1 MKDSVAPPL
10 PPPQYPF
17 YSPAYSHHQYGSP
30 TWHHS
35 LSSPSHHY
43 DLPASSRSS
52 YRYTPATHYYSPH
65 VNGRSPQYQSN
76 GQYVEDDE
84 DGQSEDGDGSVSP
97 KPFDKKMFIG
107 GLSWQTT
114 PENLKNYFS
123 QYGEVLECMI
133 MKDAITKRS
142 RGFGFITFKDANSV
156 EKVLA
161 KEVHMLDEKQIDP
174 KQAYPRQKHPKMVTR
189 TKKIFVGGLS
199 ANTTVEDVKK
209 YFEQYGKVEDAMLM
223 IDKQTARHRGFGF
236 VTWESEDV
244 VDKVCAIHF
253 HEINN
258 KMVECKKAQPKE
270 VMYAQQMAKGKAAL
284 QRGAY
289 GDILSAYVYGLNRSI
304 PATYAAPIYPFSP
317 VDQLSTSPYYTQ
329 QHGPRIQQH
338 LTYFGLPSAQISY
351 IPAAVGLQTPTL
363 TPAGE
368 QRYFEYPLTPQPL
381 SAAAAGQLHRDS
393 LLQRS
398 GNGLDFFQADPLTA
412 QYLQPTSP
420 TPGLPIAASLL
431 TSPYTNGFHGL

>member
-1 MKDSVAPPL
+1 MKDSVASQ
-10 PPPQYPF
+10 PQYSY
-17 YSPAYSHHQYGSP
+17 YSPNYSHHHHQYGSP
-30 TWHHS
+30 TWQHS

-43 DLPASSRSS
+43 DLPASSRSP

-76 GQYVEDDE
+76 GQHDEEDE
-84 DGQSEDGDGSVSP
+84 DEQSEDGDGSDSP
-97 KPFDKKMFIG
+97 KPFDRKMFIG
-107 GLSWQTT
+107 GLSWQTS
-114 PENLKNYFS
+114 PENLKNYFT
-123 QYGEVLECMI
+123 QFGEVLECMI

-142 RGFGFITFKDANSV
+142 RGFGFITFKDANCV

-161 KEVHMLDEKQIDP
+161 KEVHTLDEKQIDP
-174 KQAYPRQKHPKMVTR
+174 KPAYPRQKHPKMVTR

-289 GDILSAYVYGLNRSI
+289 GDILSAYVYGLNRNI
-304 PATYAAPIYPFSP
+304 PTAYAAPIYPFSP
-317 VDQLSTSPYYTQ
+317 
-329 QHGPRIQQH
+329 
-338 LTYFGLPSAQISY
+338 GLPSAQISY

-363 TPAGE
+363 TPGGE
-368 QRYFEYPLTPQPL
+368 QRYFEYPLTPQQM
-381 SAAAAGQLHRDS
+381 SAGAAGALHRDS

-420 TPGLPIAASLL
+420 SPGLPIATSLL
-431 TSPYTNGFHGL
+431 TSPYANGYHGH

>member
-1 MKDSVAPPL
+1 MATYILLDPNEFVQQQQAMAAVAANNNANNNNNNNLITNTIPN
-10 PPPQYPF
+10 
-17 YSPAYSHHQYGSP
+17 
-30 TWHHS
+30 
-35 LSSPSHHY
+35 SSMPSK
-43 DLPASSRSS
+43 SSSS
-52 YRYTPATHYYSPH
+52 
-65 VNGRSPQYQSN
+65 N
-76 GQYVEDDE
+76 D
-84 DGQSEDGDGSVSP
+84 
-97 KPFDKKMFIG
+97 
-107 GLSWQTT
+107 
-114 PENLKNYFS
+114 
-123 QYGEVLECMI
+123 
-133 MKDAITKRS
+133 
-142 RGFGFITFKDANSV
+142 
-156 EKVLA
+156 
-161 KEVHMLDEKQIDP
+161 
-174 KQAYPRQKHPKMVTR
+174 MVTR

-289 GDILSAYVYGLNRSI
+289 GDILSAYVYGLNHRSI
-304 PATYAAPIYPFSP
+304 PTTYAGPIYPFSP
-317 VDQLSTSPYYTQ
+317 
-329 QHGPRIQQH
+329 
-338 LTYFGLPSAQISY
+338 GLPSAQISY
-351 IPAAVGLQTPTL
+351 IPAVGLQTPTL

-368 QRYFEYPLTPQPL
+368 QRYFEYPLTPQQMPPT
-381 SAAAAGQLHRDS
+381 AGQLHRES

-398 GNGLDFFQADPLTA
+398 GNGLDFFQDPLTA

-420 TPGLPIAASLL
+420 TSGLPIATSLL
-431 TSPYTNGFHGL
+431 TSPYANGFHGH

>member
-1 MKDSVAPPL
+1 MKDCVAPAL
-10 PPPQYPF
+10 PPPQYPY
-17 YSPAYSHHQYGSP
+17 YSPTYSNHHQYGS
-30 TWHHS
+30 TGWHHT

-43 DLPASSRSS
+43 DLSSSVSRSP
-52 YRYTPATHYYSPH
+52 YRYTPSTHYYPSH
-65 VNGRSPQYQSN
+65 VNGRSPQYQTN
-76 GQYVEDDE
+76 GHLQYVEDDE
-84 DGQSEDGDGSVSP
+84 DVQSEDADGSETT

-114 PENLKNYFS
+114 PENLKNYFTEF
-123 QYGEVLECMI
+123 GEVAECMI

-142 RGFGFITFKDANSV
+142 RGFGFITFKEANSV
-156 EKVLA
+156 DKVLA
-161 KEVHMLDEKQIDP
+161 KDVHTLDDKQIDP
-174 KQAYPRQKHPKMVTR
+174 KPAYPRQKHPKMVTR

-199 ANTTVEDVKK
+199 ANTTIEDVKK

-270 VMYAQQMAKGKAAL
+270 VMYAQQMAKGKTAL

-289 GDILSAYVYGLNRSI
+289 GDILSAYVYGVNRTI
-304 PATYAAPIYPFSP
+304 PTTYAAPIYPFSP
-317 VDQLSTSPYYTQ
+317 
-329 QHGPRIQQH
+329 
-338 LTYFGLPSAQISY
+338 GLPSAHISY

-368 QRYFEYPLTPQPL
+368 QRFFEYPLTPQGIPT
-381 SAAAAGQLHRDS
+381 GGPIPRDS

-398 GNGLDFFQADPLTA
+398 GNGLDFFQADQLTA
-412 QYLQPTSP
+412 QYLQQASP
-420 TPGLPIAASLL
+420 SPGLPIATSLL
-431 TSPYTNGFHGL
+431 TTPYANGYHGH

>member
-1 MKDSVAPPL
+1 MATYILLDPNEIVQQQHAMAAVA
-10 PPPQYPF
+10 
-17 YSPAYSHHQYGSP
+17 A
-30 TWHHS
+30 
-35 LSSPSHHY
+35 
-43 DLPASSRSS
+43 A
-52 YRYTPATHYYSPH
+52 A
-65 VNGRSPQYQSN
+65 VNN
-76 GQYVEDDE
+76 N
-84 DGQSEDGDGSVSP
+84 
-97 KPFDKKMFIG
+97 
-107 GLSWQTT
+107 T
-114 PENLKNYFS
+114 NNNNH
-123 QYGEVLECMI
+123 
-133 MKDAITKRS
+133 
-142 RGFGFITFKDANSV
+142 FITNTIPNSTIPN
-156 EKVLA
+156 KNSSSN
-161 KEVHMLDEKQIDP
+161 D
-174 KQAYPRQKHPKMVTR
+174 MVTR

-304 PATYAAPIYPFSP
+304 PTTYAGPIYPFSP
-317 VDQLSTSPYYTQ
+317 
-329 QHGPRIQQH
+329 
-338 LTYFGLPSAQISY
+338 GLPSAQISY

-363 TPAGE
+363 TPGGE
-368 QRYFEYPLTPQPL
+368 QRYFEYPLTPQPMP
-381 SAAAAGQLHRDS
+381 AGAAGQLHRDS

-398 GNGLDFFQADPLTA
+398 GNGLDFFQADQLTA

-420 TPGLPIAASLL
+420 TPGLPIATSLL
-431 TSPYTNGFHGL
+431 TSPYANGFHGH

>member
-1 MKDSVAPPL
+1 MKDCVAPAL
-10 PPPQYPF
+10 PPPQYPY
-17 YSPAYSHHQYGSP
+17 YSPTYSHHHQYGSLA
-30 TWHHS
+30 WHHT

-43 DLPASSRSS
+43 DLPASSRSP
-52 YRYTPATHYYSPH
+52 YRYTPSTHYYPSH
-65 VNGRSPQYQSN
+65 INGRSPQYQSN
-76 GQYVEDDE
+76 GQIQYVEDDE
-84 DGQSEDGDGSVSP
+84 DGQSEDGDGSDSP

-114 PENLKNYFS
+114 PENLKTYFTEF
-123 QYGEVLECMI
+123 GEILECMI

-142 RGFGFITFKDANSV
+142 RGFGFITFKEANAV
-156 EKVLA
+156 DKVLA
-161 KEVHMLDEKQIDP
+161 KDVHSLDDKQIDP
-174 KQAYPRQKHPKMVTR
+174 KPAYPRQKHPKMVTR

-199 ANTTVEDVKK
+199 ANTTVDDVKK

-289 GDILSAYVYGLNRSI
+289 GDILSAYVYGLNRSM
-304 PATYAAPIYPFSP
+304 PATYAAPMYPFSP
-317 VDQLSTSPYYTQ
+317 
-329 QHGPRIQQH
+329 
-338 LTYFGLPSAQISY
+338 GLQSAQISY
-351 IPAAVGLQTPTL
+351 IPAGVGLQTPTL

-368 QRYFEYPLTPQPL
+368 QRYFEYPLTPQ
-381 SAAAAGQLHRDS
+381 SIHAGHLARDS
-393 LLQRS
+393 LLQRN
-398 GNGLDFFQADPLTA
+398 GNGLDFFQADQLTA
-412 QYLQPTSP
+412 QYLQQTSP
-420 TPGLPIAASLL
+420 SSGLPIGTSLL
-431 TSPYTNGFHGL
+431 TSPYPNGFHGH

>member
-1 MKDSVAPPL
+1 MKDCVTQAPSL
-10 PPPQYPF
+10 PQYPY
-17 YSPAYSHHQYGSP
+17 YSPTYTHHQYRSP
-30 TWHHS
+30 AWHHA

-43 DLPASSRSS
+43 DLSALSRSP
-52 YRYTPATHYYSPH
+52 YRYTPTTHYYPSH
-65 VNGRSPQYQSN
+65 INGRSPQYQSN
-76 GQYVEDDE
+76 SQIQYVEDDE
-84 DGQSEDGDGSVSP
+84 DGRSEEGDESDSP

-114 PENLKNYFS
+114 PENLKNYFT
-123 QYGEVLECMI
+123 QFGEVLECMI

-142 RGFGFITFKDANSV
+142 RGFGFITFKEANSV
-156 EKVLA
+156 DNVLA
-161 KEVHMLDEKQIDP
+161 KEIHMLDEKQIDP
-174 KQAYPRQKHPKMVTR
+174 KPAYPRQKHPKMVTR

-304 PATYAAPIYPFSP
+304 PTTYATPIYPFSP
-317 VDQLSTSPYYTQ
+317 ATS
-329 QHGPRIQQH
+329 
-338 LTYFGLPSAQISY
+338 
-351 IPAAVGLQTPTL
+351 
-363 TPAGE
+363 
-368 QRYFEYPLTPQPL
+368 
-381 SAAAAGQLHRDS
+381 
-393 LLQRS
+393 
-398 GNGLDFFQADPLTA
+398 
-412 QYLQPTSP
+412 
-420 TPGLPIAASLL
+420 
-431 TSPYTNGFHGL
+431 

>member
-1 MKDSVAPPL
+1 MATYILLDPNDIVQQQQAMAAVAAAAANNNNANNNNNNNNHNNLITNTMPNSTL
-10 PPPQYPF
+10 
-17 YSPAYSHHQYGSP
+17 
-30 TWHHS
+30 
-35 LSSPSHHY
+35 
-43 DLPASSRSS
+43 
-52 YRYTPATHYYSPH
+52 
-65 VNGRSPQYQSN
+65 SN
-76 GQYVEDDE
+76 G
-84 DGQSEDGDGSVSP
+84 
-97 KPFDKKMFIG
+97 
-107 GLSWQTT
+107 
-114 PENLKNYFS
+114 KNS
-123 QYGEVLECMI
+123 SSN
-133 MKDAITKRS
+133 D
-142 RGFGFITFKDANSV
+142 
-156 EKVLA
+156 
-161 KEVHMLDEKQIDP
+161 
-174 KQAYPRQKHPKMVTR
+174 MVTR

>member
-1 MKDSVAPPL
+1 MKDCVPPAPP
-10 PPPQYPF
+10 PPHYPY
-17 YSPAYSHHQYGSP
+17 YSPTYSHHHQYGSP
-30 TWHHS
+30 AWHHT

-43 DLPASSRSS
+43 DLPASSRSP
-52 YRYTPATHYYSPH
+52 YRYAPSTHYYPSH
-65 VNGRSPQYQSN
+65 INGRSPQYQSN
-76 GQYVEDDE
+76 GQIQYVEDDE
-84 DGQSEDGDGSVSP
+84 DGQSEDGDGSDSP

-114 PENLKNYFS
+114 PENLKTYFT
-123 QYGEVLECMI
+123 QFGEILECMI

-142 RGFGFITFKDANSV
+142 RGFGFITFKEANAV
-156 EKVLA
+156 DKVLA
-161 KEVHMLDEKQIDP
+161 KDVHSLDDKQIDP
-174 KQAYPRQKHPKMVTR
+174 KPAYPRQKHPKMVTR

-289 GDILSAYVYGLNRSI
+289 SDILSAYVYGLNRTI
-304 PATYAAPIYPFSP
+304 PATYAGPIYPFSP
-317 VDQLSTSPYYTQ
+317 
-329 QHGPRIQQH
+329 
-338 LTYFGLPSAQISY
+338 GLPSGQISY
-351 IPAAVGLQTPTL
+351 IPATLGLQTPTL

-368 QRYFEYPLTPQPL
+368 QRYFEYPLTPQPMPTGGPL
-381 SAAAAGQLHRDS
+381 GRDS

-398 GNGLDFFQADPLTA
+398 GNGLDFFQADSFAA
-412 QYLQPTSP
+412 QYLQPASP
-420 TPGLPIAASLL
+420 SSGLPIGTSLL
-431 TSPYTNGFHGL
+431 TSPYANGFHGH

>member
-1 MKDSVAPPL
+1 
-10 PPPQYPF
+10 
-17 YSPAYSHHQYGSP
+17 
-30 TWHHS
+30 
-35 LSSPSHHY
+35 
-43 DLPASSRSS
+43 
-52 YRYTPATHYYSPH
+52 
-65 VNGRSPQYQSN
+65 
-76 GQYVEDDE
+76 
-84 DGQSEDGDGSVSP
+84 
-97 KPFDKKMFIG
+97 
-107 GLSWQTT
+107 
-114 PENLKNYFS
+114 
-123 QYGEVLECMI
+123 
-133 MKDAITKRS
+133 
-142 RGFGFITFKDANSV
+142 
-156 EKVLA
+156 
-161 KEVHMLDEKQIDP
+161 
-174 KQAYPRQKHPKMVTR
+174 MVTR

-289 GDILSAYVYGLNRSI
+289 GDLLSAYVYGLNRTI

-317 VDQLSTSPYYTQ
+317 
-329 QHGPRIQQH
+329 
-338 LTYFGLPSAQISY
+338 GLQSAQISY
-351 IPAAVGLQTPTL
+351 FPTAVGLQTPTL

-368 QRYFEYPLTPQPL
+368 QRYFEYPLTPQHMQGAGPL
-381 SAAAAGQLHRDS
+381 SRDS

-412 QYLQPTSP
+412 QYLQQTSSS
-420 TPGLPIAASLL
+420 PGLPIATSLL
-431 TSPYTNGFHGL
+431 TSPYANGFHGH

>member
-1 MKDSVAPPL
+1 LDHNEIVQQQQAMAAVA
-10 PPPQYPF
+10 
-17 YSPAYSHHQYGSP
+17 AAAANNN
-30 TWHHS
+30 T
-35 LSSPSHHY
+35 
-43 DLPASSRSS
+43 
-52 YRYTPATHYYSPH
+52 
-65 VNGRSPQYQSN
+65 NN
-76 GQYVEDDE
+76 
-84 DGQSEDGDGSVSP
+84 
-97 KPFDKKMFIG
+97 
-107 GLSWQTT
+107 
-114 PENLKNYFS
+114 NNNN
-123 QYGEVLECMI
+123 
-133 MKDAITKRS
+133 
-142 RGFGFITFKDANSV
+142 FITNTIPNSTIPN
-156 EKVLA
+156 KSSSSN
-161 KEVHMLDEKQIDP
+161 D
-174 KQAYPRQKHPKMVTR
+174 MVTR

-289 GDILSAYVYGLNRSI
+289 GDMLSAYVYGLNRSI
-304 PATYAAPIYPFSP
+304 PTTYAAPIYPFSP
-317 VDQLSTSPYYTQ
+317 
-329 QHGPRIQQH
+329 
-338 LTYFGLPSAQISY
+338 GLPSAQISY

-363 TPAGE
+363 TPGGE
-368 QRYFEYPLTPQPL
+368 QRYFEYPLTPQPMP
-381 SAAAAGQLHRDS
+381 AGAAGQLHRDS
-393 LLQRS
+393 ILQRS

-420 TPGLPIAASLL
+420 TPGLPIANFFSRHH
-431 TSPYTNGFHGL
+431 Y

>member
-1 MKDSVAPPL
+1 MKDCVTPAP
-10 PPPQYPF
+10 PPPQYSY
-17 YSPAYSHHQYGSP
+17 YSPTYTHHQYRSP
-30 TWHHS
+30 AWHHA
-35 LSSPSHHY
+35 LSSSSHHY
-43 DLPASSRSS
+43 DLPALSRSP
-52 YRYTPATHYYSPH
+52 YRYTPTTHYYPSH
-65 VNGRSPQYQSN
+65 INGRSPQYQSN
-76 GQYVEDDE
+76 SQIQYVEDDE
-84 DGQSEDGDGSVSP
+84 DARSEEGDESDSP
-97 KPFDKKMFIG
+97 KPFDRKMFIG

-114 PENLKNYFS
+114 PENLKNYFT
-123 QYGEVLECMI
+123 QFGEVLECMI

-142 RGFGFITFKDANSV
+142 RGFGFITFKEANSV
-156 EKVLA
+156 DNVLA
-161 KEVHMLDEKQIDP
+161 KEIHMLDEKQIDP
-174 KQAYPRQKHPKMVTR
+174 KPAYPRQKHPKMVTR

-304 PATYAAPIYPFSP
+304 PTTYAAPIYPFSP
-317 VDQLSTSPYYTQ
+317 
-329 QHGPRIQQH
+329 
-338 LTYFGLPSAQISY
+338 GLPSAQISY

-368 QRYFEYPLTPQPL
+368 QRYFEYPLTPQGIHT
-381 SAAAAGQLHRDS
+381 AAGPLPRDS
-393 LLQRS
+393 ILQRS
-398 GNGLDFFQADPLTA
+398 GNGIDFFQADPLAA
-412 QYLQPTSP
+412 QYLQPTSSS
-420 TPGLPIAASLL
+420 PGLPIAASLL
-431 TSPYTNGFHGL
+431 TTPYANGFHGH